1 MTPLERSIKLK
12 TIGLIGGMSWES
24 SIEYYRIINEVVR
37 ERLGGLHSAKSI
49 MYSVDFAEIDAFQ
62 ERSEWGEV
70 TKRLIEAACYVENGG
85 ADFIIICTNT
95 MHRMAAEVQAQIGIP
110 LLHIAD
116 ATAEK
121 VKALGLRRIGLLGT
135 RYTME
140 EDFYRGRLE
149 REHGLEVI
157 IPGKAGRETV
167 HRVIYDE
174 LVVGVVNSASKAE
187 YIAIIGDLVEE
198 GAQGVISGCT
208 EIGSL
213 VGEGD
218 VSVPVFDTTLIHA
231 TAAAE
236 YALGE

>member
-1 MTPLERSIKLK
+1 M
-12 TIGLIGGMSWES
+12 
-24 SIEYYRIINEVVR
+24 
-37 ERLGGLHSAKSI
+37 
-49 MYSVDFAEIDAFQ
+49 
-62 ERSEWGEV
+62 
-70 TKRLIEAACYVENGG
+70 
-85 ADFIIICTNT
+85 AD
-95 MHRMAAEVQAQIGIP
+95 EVQAQIGIP

-157 IPGKAGRETV
+157 IPGRAGREIV

-174 LVVGVVNSASKAE
+174 LVVGTVSSTSKAE
-187 YIAIIGDLVEE
+187 YIRIIEDLVGE
-198 GAQGVISGCT
+198 GAQGVILGCT
-208 EIGSL
+208 EIGLL

-218 VSVPVFDTTLIHA
+218 VRVPVFDTTLVHA
-231 TAAAE
+231 TAAVE